1 MNVKAQSFYPE
12 FRDVVKSAFPCVVG
26 NIMSNRIPVVVPCEI
41 FQNPYEDRI
50 DLVEKARELV
60 ARLEGRLDAKF
71 RVELEE
77 YGKWK
82 SLRDLTAKHSGH

>member
-1 MNVKAQSFYPE
+1 
-12 FRDVVKSAFPCVVG
+12 
-26 NIMSNRIPVVVPCEI
+26 MSNRIPVVVPLK
-41 FQNPYEDRI
+41 FSRI
-50 DLVEKARELV
+50 LMKTVLIWWKRQRELV